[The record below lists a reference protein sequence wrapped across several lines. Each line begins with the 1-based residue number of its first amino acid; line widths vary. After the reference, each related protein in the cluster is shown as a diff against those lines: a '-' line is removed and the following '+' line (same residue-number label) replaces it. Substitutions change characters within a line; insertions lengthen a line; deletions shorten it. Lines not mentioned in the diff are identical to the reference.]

1 MTTTTFDAFHLAGY
15 ATRITP
21 EKAAEQLAQAWQHL
35 LAHPLPI
42 SAVDGD
48 PHLYAAYTQY
58 DSDFRGQ
65 YTFVLGVRAAP
76 STRPPG
82 LELVS
87 VPGGRFEL
95 FAADGLPQQTLW
107 KTWSEVW
114 QRWPAGSTGRRYA
127 VDFERYTPAALA
139 ALATQQPTR
148 VDLFVGLR

>member
-1 MTTTTFDAFHLAGY
+1 MTTTFDAFHLAGY

-21 EKAAEQLAQAWQHL
+21 EKAAEQLAQAWHHL
-35 LAHPLPI
+35 MTHPLSI
-42 SAVDGD
+42 SPPEAD

-58 DSDFRGQ
+58 DSDFRGP

-76 STRPPG
+76 STRIAG

-87 VPGGRFEL
+87 VPRGPFES
-95 FAADGLPQQTLW
+95 FTAEGVPQQTLW

-114 QRWPAGSTGRRYA
+114 QRWPAGAEGRRYA

-139 ALATQQPTR
+139 ALAKHQPTR
-148 VDLFVGLR
+148 VDVFVGLK